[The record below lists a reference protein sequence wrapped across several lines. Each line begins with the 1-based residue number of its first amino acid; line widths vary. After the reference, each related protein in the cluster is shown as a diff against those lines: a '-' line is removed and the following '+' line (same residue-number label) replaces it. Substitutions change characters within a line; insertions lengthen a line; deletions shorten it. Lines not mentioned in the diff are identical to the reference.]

1 MLAMGS
7 HLGGSTFR
15 IYQDLLH
22 EIAAEKRKQLST
34 FEEARKNNVPAAIS
48 RAQPDK

>member
-7 HLGGSTFR
+7 HLRGSTFR

-22 EIAAEKRKQLST
+22 EIVAGRKQLNT
-34 FEEARKNNVPAAIS
+34 FEEARKNNVPATIS
-48 RAQPDK
+48 RAQTVK